1 MYTVNNV
8 ANNYEIDKKKNAY
21 RYALILMDCS
31 MPIMNAPCYMERAWA
46 EQGVPE
52 VPGTLEGELKEA
64 SMADETQ
71 GTRYWYVR
79 F

>member
-1 MYTVNNV
+1 MAVY
-8 ANNYEIDKKKNAY
+8 
-21 RYALILMDCS
+21 S
-31 MPIMNAPCYMERAWA
+31 MPIMNAPCYMERVWA